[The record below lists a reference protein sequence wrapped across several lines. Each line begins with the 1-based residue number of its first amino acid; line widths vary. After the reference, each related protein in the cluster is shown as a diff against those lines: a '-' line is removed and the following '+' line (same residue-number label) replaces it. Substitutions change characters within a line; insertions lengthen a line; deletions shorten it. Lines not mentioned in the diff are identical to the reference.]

1 MRESARLARAHGVH
15 LHTHLAETAKDVAFS
30 RERFGKDPV
39 TYARDLDWLG
49 DDVWHAH
56 CVHLD
61 AQGIDAFARTGT
73 GVAPIVA
80 MRRAGVRV
88 GLGVDGRASYDARD
102 LLAEARQA
110 MLLQR
115 VENAETLGP
124 AALSARDALEL
135 ATRGGAAVLGRDDI
149 GQIAAGF
156 AADIV
161 AFDLDAIGYAGQHDP
176 LAALVFCAPTRVAWS
191 MIDGRIVID
200 AGRIATIDAPYVAA
214 AHRVLA
220 QRLIRSE

>member
-1 MRESARLARAHGVH
+1 MH
-15 LHTHLAETAKDVAFS
+15 
-30 RERFGKDPV
+30 
-39 TYARDLDWLG
+39 
-49 DDVWHAH
+49 
-56 CVHLD
+56 
-61 AQGIDAFARTGT
+61 
-73 GVAPIVA
+73 
-80 MRRAGVRV
+80 
-88 GLGVDGRASYDARD
+88 RASTHSHAP
-102 LLAEARQA
+102 
-110 MLLQR
+110 
-115 VENAETLGP
+115 GP

-214 AHRVLA
+214 THRVLA